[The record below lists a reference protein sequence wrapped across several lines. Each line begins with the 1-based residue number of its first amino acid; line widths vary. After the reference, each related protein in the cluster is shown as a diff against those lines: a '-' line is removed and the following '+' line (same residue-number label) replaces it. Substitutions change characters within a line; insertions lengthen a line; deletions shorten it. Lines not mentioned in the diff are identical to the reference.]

1 MKSFMQSKAVIFSFT
16 MAFFLI
22 LAACSGKN
30 EADSKD
36 TGWEQIKDKG
46 KIVVATSGT
55 LYPTSYHDTD
65 SGSDKLTG
73 YEVEVVR
80 EAAKRLGLKVEFKE
94 MGIDG
99 MLTAVNSGQVDAA
112 ANDIDVT
119 KDREK
124 KFAFSTPYKYSYG
137 TAIVRK
143 DDLSGIKTLK
153 DLKGKKAAG
162 AATTVYMEVAR
173 KYGAKEVIYD
183 NATNEQYLKD
193 VANGRTDVILND
205 YYLQTLALA
214 AFPDLNITIHPDIK
228 YMPNKQA
235 LVMKKSN
242 EALQKKMNEALKEM
256 SKDGSL
262 TKLSKQFFNKADV
275 SKKLMPTFR
284 TLICNRTP

>member
-1 MKSFMQSKAVIFSFT
+1 MKSFMHSKAVIFSFT

-242 EALQKKMNEALKEM
+242 AALQKKMNETLKEM

-275 SKKLMPTFR
+275 SKKIDADVQDVDL
-284 TLICNRTP
+284 

>member
-1 MKSFMQSKAVIFSFT
+1 MKSFMHSKAVIFSFT

-162 AATTVYMEVAR
+162 AATTVYMDVAR
-173 KYGAKEVIYD
+173 KYDAKEVIYD

-242 EALQKKMNEALKEM
+242 AALQKKMNETLKEM
-256 SKDGSL
+256 SKDGTL

-275 SKKLMPTFR
+275 SKKLNVDVQDVD
-284 TLICNRTP
+284 L

>member
-1 MKSFMQSKAVIFSFT
+1 MHSKAVIFSLT

-205 YYLQTLALA
+205 YYLQALALA

-242 EALQKKMNEALKEM
+242 AALQKKMNEALKEM

-275 SKKLMPTFR
+275 SKKIDADVQDVDL
-284 TLICNRTP
+284 

>member
-1 MKSFMQSKAVIFSFT
+1 MPSKAVIFSFT

-162 AATTVYMEVAR
+162 AATTVYMDVAR
-173 KYGAKEVIYD
+173 KYSAQEVIYD

-242 EALQKKMNEALKEM
+242 AALQKKMNETLKEM
-256 SKDGSL
+256 SKDGTL

-275 SKKLMPTFR
+275 SKKLDVDVQDVG
-284 TLICNRTP
+284 L

>member
-1 MKSFMQSKAVIFSFT
+1 MKSFMHSKAVIFSFT

-30 EADSKD
+30 ESDSKD

-162 AATTVYMEVAR
+162 AATTVYMDVAR

-242 EALQKKMNEALKEM
+242 AALQKKMNETLKKM
-256 SKDGSL
+256 SKDGTL

-275 SKKLMPTFR
+275 SKKLDADVQDVD
-284 TLICNRTP
+284 L

>member
-162 AATTVYMEVAR
+162 AATTVYMDVAR
-173 KYGAKEVIYD
+173 KYGAQEVIYD

-242 EALQKKMNEALKEM
+242 AALQKKMNETLKEM
-256 SKDGSL
+256 SKDGTL

-275 SKKLMPTFR
+275 SKKLDVDVQDVD
-284 TLICNRTP
+284 L

>member
-262 TKLSKQFFNKADV
+262 TKLSKKFFNKADV
-275 SKKLMPTFR
+275 SKKIDADVQDVDL
-284 TLICNRTP
+284 

>member
-80 EAAKRLGLKVEFKE
+80 EATKRLGLKVEFKE

-162 AATTVYMEVAR
+162 AATTVYMDVAR
-173 KYGAKEVIYD
+173 KYGAQEVIYD

-242 EALQKKMNEALKEM
+242 AALQKKMNETLKEM
-256 SKDGSL
+256 SKDGTL

-275 SKKLMPTFR
+275 SKKLDVDVQDVD
-284 TLICNRTP
+284 L

>member
-1 MKSFMQSKAVIFSFT
+1 MQSKAVIFSFT

-162 AATTVYMEVAR
+162 AATTVYMDVAR
-173 KYGAKEVIYD
+173 KYGAQEVIYD

-242 EALQKKMNEALKEM
+242 AALQKKMNETLKEM
-256 SKDGSL
+256 SKDGTL

-275 SKKLMPTFR
+275 SKKLDVDVQDVD
-284 TLICNRTP
+284 L

>member
-1 MKSFMQSKAVIFSFT
+1 MKSFKQSKAVIFSFT

-80 EAAKRLGLKVEFKE
+80 EAAKRLGLKAEFKE

-162 AATTVYMEVAR
+162 AATTVYMDVAR

-242 EALQKKMNEALKEM
+242 AALQKKMNETLKEM
-256 SKDGSL
+256 SKDGTL

-275 SKKLMPTFR
+275 SKKLNVDVQDVD
-284 TLICNRTP
+284 L

>member
-1 MKSFMQSKAVIFSFT
+1 MHSKAVIFSFT

-235 LVMKKSN
+235 LVIKKSN

>member
-1 MKSFMQSKAVIFSFT
+1 MHSKAVIFSFT

-153 DLKGKKAAG
+153 DLKGKKSAG

-242 EALQKKMNEALKEM
+242 AALQKKMNETLKEM

-275 SKKLMPTFR
+275 SKKIDADVQDVDL
-284 TLICNRTP
+284 

>member
-1 MKSFMQSKAVIFSFT
+1 MKSFKQSKAVIFSFT

-30 EADSKD
+30 EAGSKD
-36 TGWEQIKDKG
+36 TSWEQIKEKG

-65 SGSDKLTG
+65 SGKDQLTG

-124 KFAFSTPYKYSYG
+124 KFAFSSPYKYSYG

-162 AATTVYMEVAR
+162 AATTVYMDVAR
-173 KYGAKEVIYD
+173 KYGAQEVIYD

-242 EALQKKMNEALKEM
+242 TELQKQMNETLKKM
-256 SKDGSL
+256 SKDGTL

-275 SKKLMPTFR
+275 SKKLDVDVQDVD
-284 TLICNRTP
+284 L

>member
-80 EAAKRLGLKVEFKE
+80 QAAKRLGLKVEFKE

-162 AATTVYMEVAR
+162 AATTVYMDVAR
-173 KYGAKEVIYD
+173 KYGAQEVIYD

-242 EALQKKMNEALKEM
+242 AALQKKMNETLKEM
-256 SKDGSL
+256 SKDGTL

-275 SKKLMPTFR
+275 SKKLDVDVQDVD
-284 TLICNRTP
+284 L

>member
-1 MKSFMQSKAVIFSFT
+1 MHSKAVIFSFT

-242 EALQKKMNEALKEM
+242 AALQKKMNETLKKM
-256 SKDGSL
+256 SKDGTL

-275 SKKLMPTFR
+275 SKKLDVDVQDVD
-284 TLICNRTP
+284 L

>member
-1 MKSFMQSKAVIFSFT
+1 MKSCKQSKAVIFSFT

-22 LAACSGKN
+22 LAACSGKD
-30 EADSKD
+30 EAGSKD
-36 TGWEQIKDKG
+36 TSWEQIKEKG

-65 SGSDKLTG
+65 SGKDQLTG

-124 KFAFSTPYKYSYG
+124 KFAFSSPYKYSYG

-162 AATTVYMEVAR
+162 AATTVYMNVAR
-173 KYGAKEVIYD
+173 KYGAQEVIYD

-242 EALQKKMNEALKEM
+242 TELQKQMNETLKKM
-256 SKDGSL
+256 SKDGTL

-275 SKKLMPTFR
+275 SKKLDVDVQDVD
-284 TLICNRTP
+284 L